1 MSYEVTFTIRDKEV
15 KNGAVLVTPPAPP
28 ASAIKLCL
36 ANLKALGYPMRN
48 TTTELIRELLYLKF
62 EADFTRRENEAELRG
77 ADPRGSVTRVGA
89 GKAPNTGSA
98 V

>member
-1 MSYEVTFTIRDKEV
+1 MSYEVTFRITDA
-15 KNGAVLVTPPAPP
+15 KNKTGAAIVTAPAPP

-62 EADFTRRENEAELRG
+62 EADFRRSLKTKLR
-77 ADPRGSVTRVGA
+77 AAAKRRMN
-89 GKAPNTGSA
+89 NTSG
-98 V
+98 